1 MVALWV
7 LATVLATAVA
17 WWAVAVVGGRG
28 GGSEDGVLSAGQ
40 VDSALREHRA
50 LATSSPT
57 PPPTVLPSVAPS
69 PPPATTPT
77 AGPTTSPP
85 SVLDVVRTWDV
96 DGGQVSATCRAT
108 TIGLLY
114 ATASDGWAVE
124 TKSAG
129 PAEIEVELKRRESET
144 KVRARCVDGIP
155 TLMAES
161 EDDGGDT

>member
-28 GGSEDGVLSAGQ
+28 AGSDNGVLSAGQ

-50 LATSSPT
+50 LATSGPTPSPTVGPSVTPSPT
-57 PPPTVLPSVAPS
+57 PEPTV
-69 PPPATTPT
+69 
-77 AGPTTSPP
+77 GPTTSPP
-85 SVLDVVRTWDV
+85 PVLDVVRTWDV

-114 ATASDGWAVE
+114 ATASDGWTVE
-124 TKSAG
+124 TKGTG
-129 PAEIEVELKRRESET
+129 PEEIEVELKRGELET
-144 KVRARCVDGIP
+144 KVRAHCVDGIP
-155 TLMAES
+155 TLSAES
-161 EDDGGDT
+161 EDDGGDDS